1 MLDILT
7 FDLDDMGAG
16 GAKLLAILAVV
27 LAAILVVMLRDLFL
41 WFEALGQQEDEA
53 AESDAVV
60 EDSADLPDSA
70 ASSAVEPAKPFVDR
84 RNPANPVTGFGRRK
98 GDVEMAPRQ
107 HAA

>member
-41 WFEALGQQEDEA
+41 SFEALGQQEDEVA
-53 AESDAVV
+53 DGDADV
-60 EDSADLPDSA
+60 EDSAELPDSA